1 MLTKKSVAY
10 SLFRRAKNFCLN
22 EDKEDEDKFIF
33 SQLKKNGYPYNFIRK
48 CFLKVNNEETS
59 DVQRP
64 TESKYISMPYIQG
77 ATEKIARI
85 LKPFNIFLGTKNT
98 NTVGSK
104 VSFSKDRVEK
114 DDKNSVVYKVP
125 CRDCSSSY
133 IGETGRELK
142 VRIREHISNVRN
154 NISNSQIAQHT
165 HEHNHTMNWNNTSI
179 LSQHKHNRSRR
190 ILEAC
195 HTLTTQNT
203 LNRAIEIPDCYTNIA
218 SLVLDR

>member
-1 MLTKKSVAY
+1 MVILTISSENV
-10 SLFRRAKNFCLN
+10 
-22 EDKEDEDKFIF
+22 
-33 SQLKKNGYPYNFIRK
+33 
-48 CFLKVNNEETS
+48 FLKINNEETS
-59 DVQRP
+59 VE
-64 TESKYISMPYIQG
+64 ESRQNENRYVSMPYIQG

-85 LKPFNIFLGTKNT
+85 LKPYGIYLGTKNS
-98 NTVGSK
+98 NTLGSK
-104 VSFSKDRVEK
+104 VSFCKDRVGKE
-114 DDKNSVVYKVP
+114 DKNSVVYKVP
-125 CRDCSSSY
+125 CRDCSFSY

>member
-1 MLTKKSVAY
+1 MQVLNSHFSWNRSYQIVPDGGLRFTVYRKETHTGLYLNFKSNNPIAHKKSVAY

-142 VRIREHISNVRN
+142 VRIR
-154 NISNSQIAQHT
+154 
-165 HEHNHTMNWNNTSI
+165 
-179 LSQHKHNRSRR
+179 
-190 ILEAC
+190 
-195 HTLTTQNT
+195 
-203 LNRAIEIPDCYTNIA
+203 
-218 SLVLDR
+218 